1 MPRSNF
7 LCAILCLWGLFC
19 QAQGIKG
26 KLSNSA
32 GEALPYVTI
41 YVGESKIGTNSNL
54 EGIYS
59 LKLANGIYQVVFQ
72 SIDYQTISKTIEINN
87 EWVELN
93 LVMAKQLYELKE
105 FKVSGKREN
114 PANFIMRKAIGAAP
128 YYRRQVLA
136 YTARVYVKGTG
147 RIDECPSLL
156 KGFIKKQGL
165 EVGRSY
171 TTESINELSFSQPST
186 YREKV
191 ISLKSSMPFNGAPEP
206 MRMARGSWY
215 DTRDDEQISPL
226 SPQAFTYYKFTLEGS
241 FFENGREVNKI
252 RVEPKRRGNGTY
264 KGTLYIIE
272 DLWCLHS
279 CVLSYE
285 ETGMDVSI
293 KTTYKPMA
301 AFPFVFMPATYD
313 ITAQGNFLGVKGSFR
328 YLASVNNYQI
338 KLNPN
343 VDHQWLKKL
352 LDPPTLKQ
360 MPLVRT
366 EKKQA
371 KQTKNQE
378 QIAALMAKEKL
389 NKAEMLK
396 LASKM
401 KKEAERNTQEIR
413 DINDS
418 TEIVIDSLALK
429 RDSIYWEQNR
439 PVPLL
444 KDEQEGFIKSDT
456 ANKIK
461 RDTLHNVQKLGARLG
476 TIVIGSDS
484 ILGKTKMNYFAYKG
498 FLNGLKL
505 NAVEGVSIENS
516 FAFGNTKSNAWRY
529 QQKIRIP
536 LERPLLQSIVE
547 INYKFN
553 PSKFGIVYLKGGSYL
568 TDYNSKGI
576 SAFTDAFQLLLF
588 QTNYS
593 RLYMQE
599 FVSTGIQMEIA
610 NGMNLVLNAMAA
622 NRYSLDNLQRYQLQE
637 GKGMMKANS
646 LPQGLAT
653 EPSYRTY
660 QIGGALQYK
669 LFQTYKMRANK
680 KIYLKNEWPS
690 LNINYTLGMGK
701 SAMQF
706 QKIALGID
714 QSINLRH
721 WLNLNYTARL
731 GMFPMNSDI
740 HFADWQHFSGNQ
752 SFLYDGDDFY
762 RFKQLPYYDYST
774 KNAYQSLMLQLNFK
788 RLVLRQL
795 PYINLFDFRETIYFN
810 YLRTQDH
817 PLYYEAGYRIN
828 PMGGTLNLS
837 FNFHFIDN
845 KYKGAGMSL
854 AIWLR

>member
-1 MPRSNF
+1 MGS
-7 LCAILCLWGLFC
+7 
-19 QAQGIKG
+19 AQGIKG
-26 KLSNSA
+26 KLSNNA
-32 GEALPYVTI
+32 GEALAYVTI
-41 YVGESKIGTNSNL
+41 YVNGSKLGTNSNI
-54 EGIYS
+54 EGFYS
-59 LKLANGIYQVVFQ
+59 LKLNKGTYQIIFQ
-72 SIDYQTISKTIEINN
+72 SIDYQTISKTIEIDNN
-87 EWVELN
+87 WLEMN
-93 LVMAKQLYELKE
+93 LVMSKQLYELKE

-136 YTARVYVKGTG
+136 YTAKVYVKGTG
-147 RIDECPSLL
+147 RIDDCPSLL

-186 YREKV
+186 YKEKV

-215 DTRDDEQISPL
+215 DTGDEDQISPL
-226 SPQAFTYYKFTLEGS
+226 SPQAFAYYTFTLEGS
-241 FFENGREVNKI
+241 FYENGREVNKI
-252 RVEPKRRGNGTY
+252 RVEPKRRGNGAY

-293 KTTYKPMA
+293 KTSYKPMA
-301 AFPFVFMPATYD
+301 DYPFVFMPATYD
-313 ITAQGNFLGVKGSFR
+313 ITAKGNFLGVKGSFR

-401 KKEAERNTQEIR
+401 KKEAERNTQELR
-413 DINDS
+413 EINDS

-444 KDEQEGFIKSDT
+444 KDEQEGFIKADT
-456 ANKIK
+456 SSKMK
-461 RDTLHNVQKLGARLG
+461 LDTLSNAKKFSRHISALIIG
-476 TIVIGSDS
+476 TDS
-484 ILGKTKMNYFAYKG
+484 ILNENKSHYFALHG
-498 FLNGLKL
+498 FLNKPSL
-505 NAVEGVSIENS
+505 NAVEGVSLENS
-516 FAFGNTKSNAWRY
+516 FAFGSIKNKAWRY
-529 QQKIRIP
+529 QQQIKIP
-536 LERPLLQSIVE
+536 FERALIQSIIA
-547 INYKFN
+547 INYQFN
-553 PSKFGIVYLKGGSYL
+553 PSKFGNVYVRGGSYL
-568 TDYNSKGI
+568 MDYNSKGI
-576 SAFTDAFQLLLF
+576 SAFTDAFQLLLY

-593 RLYMQE
+593 RFYMQE
-599 FVSTGIQMEIA
+599 FVSAAAQMEIT
-610 NGMNLVLNAMAA
+610 NGMNLALHTLAA
-622 NRYSLDNLQRYQLQE
+622 NRFSIENLQRYQEQE
-637 GKGMMKANS
+637 GNGKIQSNS
-646 LPQGLAT
+646 TPQGISEAT
-653 EPSYRTY
+653 SYQTY
-660 QIGGALQYK
+660 QLQGTLQYK
-669 LFQTYKMRANK
+669 LFQTYKMKANQ
-680 KIYLKNEWPS
+680 KIYLKNKWPT
-690 LNINYTLGMGK
+690 LNLNYTLGLGK

-706 QKIALGID
+706 QKIVLGID
-714 QSINLRH
+714 QSVNLKH

-731 GMFPMNSDI
+731 GMFPMNSGI

-774 KNAYQSLMLQLNFK
+774 KNAFQSLMLQLNFK

-837 FNFHFIDN
+837 FNFHFIEN